1 MKKIILIT
9 SVLVLISICSMAQ
22 ESKNNSIDKVQFGLK
37 IGGNISN
44 VYDGQG
50 EQFNADAKLG
60 FVTGVFVS
68 IPINN
73 YIGIQPEMLFS
84 QKGFSGKGS
93 LLGLNYNFT
102 RTTNYID
109 IPLLIAIKPIPQL
122 TILAGPQYSFLAKQ
136 RDVFSAATATIEQE
150 TEFKNDNIRKN
161 TFCVT
166 GGLDFN
172 FGNFVIGTRAG
183 WDLMNNKGDGTSTTP
198 RYKNVWY
205 QATLGIRF

>member
-1 MKKIILIT
+1 MKKIILST
-9 SVLVLISICSMAQ
+9 SLLVLISICSIAQ
-22 ESKNNSIDKVQFGLK
+22 ESKNTAADKVQFGLK

-60 FVTGVFVS
+60 FAAGVFVS

-73 YIGIQPEMLFS
+73 YIGIQPELLFS

-109 IPLLIAIKPIPQL
+109 IPLLLAIKPIPQL
-122 TILAGPQYSFLAKQ
+122 TILVGPQFSYLAKQ
-136 RDVFSAATATIEQE
+136 QDVFSAGTATIEQE
-150 TEFKNDNIRKN
+150 TEFRNDNIRKN

-172 FGNFVIGTRAG
+172 LGSFVIGTRAG